1 MKHRKKMMIAGT
13 FLLGQAVS
21 GSVFAMS
28 VTLAGN
34 TVDYTFD
41 DAMLGLF
48 GPASLSGDVLS
59 FTPVDFQAKSVNG
72 AGYALTNSTMNIQ
85 MTAHD
90 GWMFSSVGLLE
101 KGDYMLLG
109 TNSSAA
115 VGGQI
120 RIHDVS
126 APLVDMTTSIQSA
139 VPLDHTGLQTTNWT
153 AQASADLSPWTTAR
167 TINVTIQ
174 NLLLASSDAASS
186 VAFVDKK
193 FVGLNPGMTAVTPVP
208 EAQTSALMLAGL
220 GLIGWRIRRRRAVTQ
235 ST

>member
-1 MKHRKKMMIAGT
+1 MKHSKKILMAGA

-21 GSVFAMS
+21 GGVFAMS

-59 FTPVDFQAKSVNG
+59 FTPVDFQAKSLNG
-72 AGYALTNSTMNIQ
+72 AGYALANSTMNIQ

-109 TNSSAA
+109 AGSTAA
-115 VGGQI
+115 VGGQV

-126 APLVDMTTSIQSA
+126 APLIDMTASIESS

-167 TINVTIQ
+167 TLNVTVQ
-174 NLLLASSDAASS
+174 NLLLASSDTASS

-193 FVGLNPGMTAVTPVP
+193 FVGVNPGMTAVTPVP

-220 GLIGWRIRRRRAVTQ
+220 GLIGWKIRWRRAVTQ

>member
-1 MKHRKKMMIAGT
+1 MKHRKKMLMAGT

-21 GSVFAMS
+21 GGVFAMS

-48 GPASLSGDVLS
+48 GRASLSGDVLS

-109 TNSSAA
+109 AGSTAA

-126 APLVDMTTSIQSA
+126 APLVDTTTSIQSS
-139 VPLDHTGLQTTNWT
+139 VPLDHMGLQTTNWT
-153 AQASADLSPWTTAR
+153 ARASADLSSWTTAR
-167 TINVTIQ
+167 TLNVTVQ

-193 FVGLNPGMTAVTPVP
+193 FVGLNPGMAAVTPVP
-208 EAQTSALMLAGL
+208 EAQTYALMLAGL
-220 GLIGWRIRRRRAVTQ
+220 GLIGWKIRRRRAVTQ
-235 ST
+235 SI